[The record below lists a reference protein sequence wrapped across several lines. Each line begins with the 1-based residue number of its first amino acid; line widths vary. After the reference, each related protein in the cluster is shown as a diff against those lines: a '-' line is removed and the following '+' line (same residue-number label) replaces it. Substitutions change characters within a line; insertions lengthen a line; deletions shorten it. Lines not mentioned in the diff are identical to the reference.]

1 LIKQGSPEIDMES
14 ANDKPI
20 EKLVKNILETRF
32 EDIERPV
39 IEQAKLRIIDTI
51 GCLIGGAA
59 DPGNPE
65 LVELLTNQGGR
76 REATILIY
84 GGKVPVGHAA
94 MANSILCRSFDYEPV
109 SPIIDNRIVPAH
121 ISATSVMTA
130 LSLAEMLGTTGRELI
145 TAMLVGEDMTARV
158 LAASGF
164 NIDLGWDGNGT
175 ANAFAAT
182 AIAGRLLDLNYN
194 QLRHAFGLAL
204 SQMAGTMQNIWDGSP
219 AFKLPQGLSARNGIF
234 SAQLAAIGWT
244 GPDDALMG
252 PNGYYHLYTNG
263 ILKPDILT
271 KELGRRYYADRAIK
285 PYPACRATHAPI
297 ACALSMVDR
306 YEIKAEDIQKVSLF
320 MPRWNLD
327 NFCGKPLNF
336 GLFPHADAAFSY
348 QYTVAVALMY
358 GSVRPRHFQA
368 EVITDPATLD
378 FVKRVRLLPWPDEE
392 KQDIGIKI
400 ELRDGREFFEISRD
414 AKGDFI
420 DNPMSNEEFYD
431 KFWDNVEYSQ
441 KIPKANTEILLS
453 RLQNLEK
460 KNNIVDLIGY
470 LVADRG

>member
-1 LIKQGSPEIDMES
+1 
-14 ANDKPI
+14 
-20 EKLVKNILETRF
+20 
-32 EDIERPV
+32 
-39 IEQAKLRIIDTI
+39 
-51 GCLIGGAA
+51 
-59 DPGNPE
+59 
-65 LVELLTNQGGR
+65 
-76 REATILIY
+76 
-84 GGKVPVGHAA
+84 
-94 MANSILCRSFDYEPV
+94 
-109 SPIIDNRIVPAH
+109 
-121 ISATSVMTA
+121 
-130 LSLAEMLGTTGRELI
+130 
-145 TAMLVGEDMTARV
+145 
-158 LAASGF
+158 
-164 NIDLGWDGNGT
+164 
-175 ANAFAAT
+175 
-182 AIAGRLLDLNYN
+182 
-194 QLRHAFGLAL
+194 
-204 SQMAGTMQNIWDGSP
+204 
-219 AFKLPQGLSARNGIF
+219 
-234 SAQLAAIGWT
+234 
-244 GPDDALMG
+244 LMG
-252 PNGYYHLYTNG
+252 LNGYYRLYTNG
-263 ILKPDILT
+263 ILKPDLLT
-271 KELGRRYYADRAIK
+271 KELGSRYYADRAIK

-297 ACALSMVDR
+297 ACALSMVER
-306 YEIKAEDIQKVSLF
+306 YEIKAEDIQKVFLF